1 MKSIQWMCS
10 SNKCVFLTILIAAV
24 CASRQVA
31 TAQRHSGLKFEISFP
46 EGVHSGPITG
56 RVYAIISRN
65 SDREP
70 RFQTGFLGRTGGDLL
85 IRWLQFGTFL
95 SHARTA
101 TVLFENRTVPVS
113 AGVIIDSF
121 GGLERH
127 VYVVDGIPPGVTQR
141 PVARPGGPHVTD
153 AGKTWR
159 IDASGPIRGRSQV
172 ELQRERFME
181 REIEKAEQALRRGDR
196 AEARRIYE
204 GILECYPDAQ
214 NIRERLRSM

>member
-70 RFQTGFLGRTGGDLL
+70 RFQTGFLGRTGIFEVLAVGEELRDLIFRQTTKEV
-85 IRWLQFGTFL
+85 IRQVAIDLGMQTLKQSAVNKVLDGT
-95 SHARTA
+95 T
-101 TVLFENRTVPVS
+101 TVEEMYRVVS
-113 AGVIIDSF
+113 
-121 GGLERH
+121 
-127 VYVVDGIPPGVTQR
+127 
-141 PVARPGGPHVTD
+141 
-153 AGKTWR
+153 
-159 IDASGPIRGRSQV
+159 
-172 ELQRERFME
+172 M
-181 REIEKAEQALRRGDR
+181 
-196 AEARRIYE
+196 
-204 GILECYPDAQ
+204 
-214 NIRERLRSM
+214 